1 MPVKHVSGKRVYFI
15 YKNVRKKNIT
25 EQIIQTISANLENE
39 IKDILQKPGK
49 NIWLFG
55 GAELTASLL
64 NLNLVDELMISVHPL
79 ILGKG
84 KLLFNNIGKRKN
96 LKLTDVK
103 TFSTGLVQLYTVFRK
118 TKVIID

>member
-1 MPVKHVSGKRVYFI
+1 MPDKHVLGKRVYFI

-25 EQIIQTISANLENE
+25 EQIIQTTSANLENE

-64 NLNLVDELMISVHPL
+64 NLNLVDELMIQ
-79 ILGKG
+79 
-84 KLLFNNIGKRKN
+84 
-96 LKLTDVK
+96 
-103 TFSTGLVQLYTVFRK
+103 FSQVY
-118 TKVIID
+118 